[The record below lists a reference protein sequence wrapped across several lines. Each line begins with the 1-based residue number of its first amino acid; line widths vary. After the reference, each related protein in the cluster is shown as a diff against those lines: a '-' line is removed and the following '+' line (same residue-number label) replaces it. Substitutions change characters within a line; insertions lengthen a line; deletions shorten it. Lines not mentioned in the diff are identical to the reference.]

1 MVKLIRACESGARYL
16 GIAATVTIMA
26 IIACDVV
33 LRYAFNAPL
42 AWAYEFIGL
51 YVMAALFFLPL
62 GYVQRC
68 HGNIAVDLF
77 VKLLPPRV
85 RSAFNR
91 LGNVL
96 AAAVFSIACG
106 AFAVKALDA
115 FVSGDEII
123 GPYIW
128 VTWPIYTIVAL
139 GLGLFVLRLLV
150 QVIQSDATLER
161 DAAEGDHGV

>member
-1 MVKLIRACESGARYL
+1 MAKVIRACENGARYL
-16 GIAATVTIMA
+16 GIAATVLIMA
-26 IIACDVV
+26 IIACDVI

-77 VKLLPPRV
+77 VKLLPRPV
-85 RSAFNR
+85 RSAFTR

-96 AAAVFSIACG
+96 AACVFAIACG

-115 FVSGDEII
+115 FRSGDEII

-128 VTWPIYTIVAL
+128 VTWPIYTIVAV
-139 GLGLFVLRLLV
+139 GLSLFVLRLLV
-150 QVIQSDATLER
+150 QVLQSDTTLQH

>member
-1 MVKLIRACESGARYL
+1 LVKLIRACENGARYL

-77 VKLLPPRV
+77 VKLLPVPV
-85 RSAFNR
+85 RSAFAR
-91 LGNVL
+91 MGNVL
-96 AAAVFSIACG
+96 AASVFAIACG

-115 FVSGDEII
+115 FQSGDEII

-128 VTWPIYTIVAL
+128 VTWPIYTIVAV

-150 QVIQSDATLER
+150 QVFQSEATLQH
-161 DAAEGDHGV
+161 DAAEGDHGA

>member
-1 MVKLIRACESGARYL
+1 LGKAIRACENGARYL
-16 GIAATVTIMA
+16 GIAATVVIMA
-26 IIACDVV
+26 IIGCDVV

-77 VKLLPPRV
+77 VKLLPVSV
-85 RSAFNR
+85 RSAFSR

-96 AAAVFSIACG
+96 AAAVFAIACG
-106 AFAVKALDA
+106 AFAVKAFDA

-128 VTWPIYTIVAL
+128 VTWPIYTIVTV
-139 GLGLFVLRLLV
+139 GLGLFVLRLLF
-150 QVIQSDATLER
+150 QVVQSDETLQR
-161 DAAEGDHGV
+161 DAAEGNHGA

>member
-1 MVKLIRACESGARYL
+1 MGKAIRACENGARYL
-16 GIAATVTIMA
+16 GIAATVMIMA
-26 IIACDVV
+26 IIGCDVI

-51 YVMAALFFLPL
+51 YVMAAMFFLPL

-77 VKLLPPRV
+77 VKMLPLPV
-85 RSAFNR
+85 RSAFTR

-96 AAAVFSIACG
+96 AACVFAIACG
-106 AFAVKALDA
+106 AFALKAVDA
-115 FVSGDEII
+115 FKSGDEII
-123 GPYIW
+123 GPYVW
-128 VTWPIYTIVAL
+128 VTWPIYTTVAV

-150 QVIQSDATLER
+150 QVFQPDAALQR
-161 DAAEGDHGV
+161 DAAEGDHSV

>member
-1 MVKLIRACESGARYL
+1 LGKVLGACENGGRYL
-16 GIAATVTIMA
+16 GIAATVAIMA
-26 IIACDVV
+26 IIACDVIF
-33 LRYAFNAPL
+33 RYAFNAPL

-77 VKLLPPRV
+77 VKLLPVPA
-85 RSAFNR
+85 RSAFSR

-96 AAAVFSIACG
+96 AACVFAIACG

-128 VTWPIYTIVAL
+128 VTWPIYTIVAV

-150 QVIQSDATLER
+150 QVYQSDATLQH
-161 DAAEGDHGV
+161 DAAEGDHSV

>member
-1 MVKLIRACESGARYL
+1 MGKAIRACENGARYL
-16 GIAATVTIMA
+16 GIAATVMIMA
-26 IIACDVV
+26 IIGCDVI

-51 YVMAALFFLPL
+51 YVMAAMFFLPL

-77 VKLLPPRV
+77 VKMLPLPV
-85 RSAFNR
+85 RSAFTR

-96 AAAVFSIACG
+96 AACVFAIACV
-106 AFAVKALDA
+106 AFALKAVDA
-115 FVSGDEII
+115 FKSGDEII
-123 GPYIW
+123 GPYVW
-128 VTWPIYTIVAL
+128 VTWPIYTTVAV

-150 QVIQSDATLER
+150 QVFQPDAALQR
-161 DAAEGDHGV
+161 DAAEGDHSV

>member
-1 MVKLIRACESGARYL
+1 LGKAIRACENGARYL
-16 GIAATVTIMA
+16 GIAATVMIMA
-26 IIACDVV
+26 IIGCDVI

-51 YVMAALFFLPL
+51 YVMAAMFFLPL

-77 VKLLPPRV
+77 VKMLPLPV
-85 RSAFNR
+85 RSAFTR

-96 AAAVFSIACG
+96 AACVFAIACG
-106 AFAVKALDA
+106 AFALKAVDA
-115 FVSGDEII
+115 FKSGDEII
-123 GPYIW
+123 GPYVW
-128 VTWPIYTIVAL
+128 VTWPIYTTVAV

-150 QVIQSDATLER
+150 QVFQPDAALQR
-161 DAAEGDHGV
+161 DAAEGDHSV

>member
-1 MVKLIRACESGARYL
+1 MVKLIRACENGARYL

-33 LRYAFNAPL
+33 LRYAF
-42 AWAYEFIGL
+42 IGP

-68 HGNIAVDLF
+68 HGKIAVDLF
-77 VKLLPPRV
+77 VKLLPVPV
-85 RSAFNR
+85 RSAFAR

-96 AAAVFSIACG
+96 AASVFAIACG

-115 FVSGDEII
+115 FQSGDEII

-128 VTWPIYTIVAL
+128 VTWPIYTIVAV

-150 QVIQSDATLER
+150 QVFQSEATLQH

>member
-1 MVKLIRACESGARYL
+1 LVKLIRACENGARYL

-77 VKLLPPRV
+77 VKLLPMPL
-85 RSAFNR
+85 RSAFAR
-91 LGNVL
+91 VGNVL
-96 AAAVFSIACG
+96 AACVFAIACG
-106 AFAVKALDA
+106 AFAMKALDA

-128 VTWPIYTIVAL
+128 VTWPIYTIVTM

-150 QVIQSDATLER
+150 QVFQSEATLR
-161 DAAEGDHGV
+161 HDAAEGDHGV

>member
-1 MVKLIRACESGARYL
+1 MGKAIRASENGARYL
-16 GIAATVTIMA
+16 GIAATVMIMA
-26 IIACDVV
+26 IIGCDVI

-51 YVMAALFFLPL
+51 YVMAAMFFLPL

-77 VKLLPPRV
+77 VKMLPLPV
-85 RSAFNR
+85 RSAFTR

-96 AAAVFSIACG
+96 AACVFAIACG
-106 AFAVKALDA
+106 AFALKAVDA
-115 FVSGDEII
+115 FKSGDEII
-123 GPYIW
+123 GPYVW
-128 VTWPIYTIVAL
+128 VTWPIYTTVAV

-150 QVIQSDATLER
+150 QVFQPDAALQR
-161 DAAEGDHGV
+161 DAAEGDHSV

>member
-1 MVKLIRACESGARYL
+1 MGKAIRACENAARYL
-16 GIAATVTIMA
+16 GIAATVMIMA
-26 IIACDVV
+26 IIGCDVI

-51 YVMAALFFLPL
+51 YVMAAMFFLPL

-77 VKLLPPRV
+77 VKMLPLPV
-85 RSAFNR
+85 RSAFTR

-96 AAAVFSIACG
+96 AACVFAIACG
-106 AFAVKALDA
+106 AFALKAVDA
-115 FVSGDEII
+115 FKSGDEII
-123 GPYIW
+123 GPYVW
-128 VTWPIYTIVAL
+128 VTWPIYTTVAV

-150 QVIQSDATLER
+150 QVFQPDAALQR
-161 DAAEGDHGV
+161 DAAEGDHSV